1 MKYCNFSTCVFQN
14 SDFVEINLRGNVFS
28 GAYFKDCIFFG
39 SVLDKANF
47 KNAAFES
54 CYLVAT
60 GAKIAK
66 NFPVNCNGLMILPSV
81 PSQDSITDHAA
92 ENNSG
97 LSSGFTFN

>member
-1 MKYCNFSTCVFQN
+1 MKYCNFSTCVFQD
-14 SDFVEINLRGNVFS
+14 SDFVGINLRGTVFS

-60 GAKIAK
+60 GAK

-97 LSSGFTFN
+97 SSLGFTLS